1 MICLAINY
9 HLVKKISIHFRS
21 EIWIFCY
28 IFIQRLIKSINLP
41 GPSSPLKEV
50 VLYACTCSWWVCEVS
65 GCSLTDHN
73 RIHATDVLHGV
84 FYLTT
89 QPIPGFTQVNTSNMF
104 SRNGSSSDS
113 GTYSGEDQ
121 PILYLCTCVMSAPW
135 FKVGPLAFLYP
146 HPQNHFF
153 FTNLCN
159 WESGLW
165 VCFLMNTIISKFFGK
180 GLFFKSTKEC
190 SK

>member
-1 MICLAINY
+1 MKDLYSFKLALSKENILY
-9 HLVKKISIHFRS
+9 TVLYFLYILF
-21 EIWIFCY
+21 Y
-28 IFIQRLIKSINLP
+28 IFWIWNLNILLYLYTEIFFLRRLIKSINLP
-41 GPSSPLKEV
+41 RPWSLLNEV

-121 PILYLCTCVMSAPW
+121 PILYLCTCVMSAHW
-135 FKVGPLAFLYP
+135 FKVGPRAFLYP
-146 HPQNHFF
+146 HPQNHF
-153 FTNLCN
+153 LYIICMYP
-159 WESGLW
+159 
-165 VCFLMNTIISKFFGK
+165 FLRS
-180 GLFFKSTKEC
+180 EC
-190 SK
+190 